1 MSPRATDKSIG
12 SSAQENDDSTL
23 NRQSNRNKL
32 PEEVVTHPLVLLSI
46 VDHYNRVA
54 KDTSK
59 RVVGILLGSTYHG
72 KCDIT
77 NSFAVPFDEDLRN
90 PGIWYLDHDFLDQ
103 MLTMFRKINGTRYTK
118 FGTSD
123 LIAFD
128 FDF

>member
-1 MSPRATDKSIG
+1 MTEKTTPSTKAPEASSTVSIAP
-12 SSAQENDDSTL
+12 SQV
-23 NRQSNRNKL
+23 KL

-59 RVVGILLGSTYHG
+59 RVVGVLLGSTFQG

-90 PGIWYLDHDFLDQ
+90 PGIWYLDHDFLEN
-103 MLTMFRKINGTRYTK
+103 MYHMFKKINGK
-118 FGTSD
+118 
-123 LIAFD
+123 
-128 FDF
+128 